1 MHLQHYDEAK
11 RSTKPGPKPGMKQST
26 SAKPTMPPD
35 DAHVEVWRA
44 AARQAVRWRL
54 GGCGKRYINQWIAQA
69 MDIEPWHVDLDTMD
83 RAELITVFDVCMKE
97 NMLIRFEHTSSRG

>member
-1 MHLQHYDEAK
+1 MPMSKVA
-11 RSTKPGPKPGMKQST
+11 RRRTASGPL
-26 SAKPTMPPD
+26 
-35 DAHVEVWRA
+35 A
-44 AARQAVRWRL
+44 A

-97 NMLIRFEHTSSRG
+97 NMLIRFEHTSSRVDQS